1 MYIRLGKQ
9 NDYRQWMRNQ
19 NSLFLYA
26 IAMVS
31 FLQGLGFIIVSLIDK
46 TIAVLPHDPLLII
59 GVNYMVCGCMF
70 VSINYFMRKK
80 YKKMVATGDDGK
92 SINREDSLSE
102 TEMKHDKTVDLENI
116 EAWTTDAS
124 KCFKSD

>member
-1 MYIRLGKQ
+1 MYIRLEKQ
-9 NDYRQWMRNQ
+9 NDYRQWIRNQ

-31 FLQGLGFIIVSLIDK
+31 FLQGSGFVIVSLIDK
-46 TIAVLPHDPLLII
+46 TIAVLPHDLLLII

-70 VSINYFMRKK
+70 VAINYFMRKK
-80 YKKMVATGDDGK
+80 YKKMAATGDDGK
-92 SINREDSLSE
+92 SINRDGSLNE

-116 EAWTTDAS
+116 EAWTADAS
-124 KCFKSD
+124 KCFKGD

>member
-1 MYIRLGKQ
+1 MYIRMEKQ
-9 NDYRQWMRNQ
+9 NDYRQWVRNQ

-31 FLQGLGFIIVSLIDK
+31 FLHGLGFVIVSFIDK
-46 TIAVLPHDPLLII
+46 TIVVLPHDPLLII

-70 VSINYFMRKK
+70 VAINYFMRKK
-80 YKKMVATGDDGK
+80 YNKMATTGDDGK
-92 SINREDSLSE
+92 SINRDGFLNE
-102 TEMKHDKTVDLENI
+102 TEMKHDNTVDLENI
-116 EAWTTDAS
+116 EAWTADAS